1 MDTKELFEQK
11 GQGHVFQYW
20 ESLDE
25 EEKRVLQEQADEI
38 DLGEL
43 DGLVKQLV
51 LSKKRELHNRLQQ
64 PRSRSLRAP
73 PR

>member
-1 MDTKELFEQK
+1 MDTKERFEQK

-38 DLGEL
+38 DL
-43 DGLVKQLV
+43 D
-51 LSKKRELHNRLQQ
+51 
-64 PRSRSLRAP
+64 
-73 PR
+73 